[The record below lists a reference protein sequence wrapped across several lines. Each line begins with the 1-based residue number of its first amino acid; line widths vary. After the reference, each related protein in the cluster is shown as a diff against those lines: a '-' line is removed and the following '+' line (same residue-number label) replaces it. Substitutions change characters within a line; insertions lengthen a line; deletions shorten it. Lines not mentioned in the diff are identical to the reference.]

1 MSKAVAFVA
10 GHSLGEYSALA
21 CAGSIGL
28 ADTARLLKT
37 RGQSM
42 QRAVPVGAGAM
53 AAILGMDLEGAE
65 AVVKEAAGNDICA
78 VANDNGGGQV
88 VVSGDK
94 AAVERAIEIAKDR
107 GAKRGIL
114 LPVSAPFHSPL
125 MAPAS
130 ETMAEAL
137 AEISVSPPSVP
148 LVANVTA
155 SSVSDPDTIRSLL
168 VEQVT
173 HLVRWRESIEYLR
186 NQGVD
191 KLLELGPGKVLTGL
205 TRRIDREI
213 SATAINTPDDI
224 DALFAEL

>member
-1 MSKAVAFVA
+1 M
-10 GHSLGEYSALA
+10 
-21 CAGSIGL
+21 
-28 ADTARLLKT
+28 
-37 RGQSM
+37 
-42 QRAVPVGAGAM
+42 
-53 AAILGMDLEGAE
+53 
-65 AVVKEAAGNDICA
+65 
-78 VANDNGGGQV
+78 

-94 AAVERAIEIAKDR
+94 AAVERAVEIAKDR

-125 MAPAS
+125 MAPAA

-173 HLVRWRESIEYLR
+173 HLVRWRESVEYLR